1 MRDHRISFLE
11 PAAFFRWRTSQVVYF
26 TVERKLSEVV
36 ESRLLPSSQSNQYS
50 DYVMSG
56 TNYPLSVTDDMAIPG
71 EAHFF
76 LPGDIP
82 LPYCYFVRN
91 NSCFLS

>member
-36 ESRLLPSSQSNQYS
+36 DSRLPSSQSNQYS
-50 DYVMSG
+50 DYVLSG

-76 LPGDIP
+76 LPGDFS
-82 LPYCYFVRN
+82 LSYCSFVRN
-91 NSCFLS
+91 NVCFRS